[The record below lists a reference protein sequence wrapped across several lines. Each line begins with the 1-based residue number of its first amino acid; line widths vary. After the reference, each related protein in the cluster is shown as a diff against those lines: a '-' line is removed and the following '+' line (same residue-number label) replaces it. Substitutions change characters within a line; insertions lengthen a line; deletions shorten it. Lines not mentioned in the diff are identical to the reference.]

1 MEVDIAGSLATGSGE
16 QEADGGTA
24 WPAEALIQL
33 CGRGRRVWAAL
44 HGPCNML
51 VWWSLRHGGV
61 TGSGHDRHCA
71 VGTDAVWCDVACVKR
86 IRRHRGGALAPPLM
100 SGFGRF
106 GEVGSGARAPPL
118 RRRIRLNRLYS
129 LQSLSYSTDRCLSC
143 LIPTTPPCHGAH
155 QNSMPA
161 QQKSCGKSRPADA
174 LQLQQTFA
182 SLMPPACSLRSD
194 QTSGGRTDTARN
206 QRLALL
212 QPASPSPPARWEP
225 MSDR

>member
-1 MEVDIAGSLATGSGE
+1 MLALSPLGRVNKRLTVDL
-16 QEADGGTA
+16 
-24 WPAEALIQL
+24 P
-33 CGRGRRVWAAL
+33 GRQ
-44 HGPCNML
+44 GPCSSFVAAIGVFGQL
-51 VWWSLRHGGV
+51 SVGHATCWSGAPWYGGV

-71 VGTDAVWCDVACVKR
+71 VGIDAVWSDFACVKR

-143 LIPTTPPCHGAH
+143 LIPATPPCHGAH

-161 QQKSCGKSRPADA
+161 QPKVLAKVDQPTHYSCSRP
-174 LQLQQTFA
+174 LPA
-182 SLMPPACSLRSD
+182 SF
-194 QTSGGRTDTARN
+194 
-206 QRLALL
+206 L
-212 QPASPSPPARWEP
+212 QPAA
-225 MSDR
+225 